1 MALRSTTATTTFAHV
16 PQSLQVWLC
25 FAHLPAAGAKLG
37 SFCAFRLFVES
48 APDLIGGCPACSAAP
63 RQARPTSSAG
73 GRDWLCFRI
82 LPSGRAKLGSFRTF
96 HSPAEL
102 RPHGNC
108 LCPYAPVSPSLAL
121 FCTISSSTGP
131 LGGQIGF
138 VLRISPL
145 RGSGVPARLLASVA
159 KLGSF
164 RTIILRTGTA
174 PASPRPFPGAWS
186 KLGSFCTFRRG
197 TPTACPRSDLPT
209 YPSPS
214 KFGFVSHIFLRH
226 GPSGGPNWVRSA
238 RLPPRRSEIGFVLRI
253 LAPFVVTP

>member
-145 RGSGVPARLLASVA
+145 RGFVLHVSPWDADCLPKIRFAHIPQSLQVWLRFAHFPPARALW
-159 KLGSF
+159 
-164 RTIILRTGTA
+164 
-174 PASPRPFPGAWS
+174 GAQ
-186 KLGSFCTFRRG
+186 LGSFCAF
-197 TPTACPRSDLPT
+197 TAPAER
-209 YPSPS
+209 
-214 KFGFVSHIFLRH
+214 
-226 GPSGGPNWVRSA
+226 NWVRFAHFGPGRSDA
-238 RLPPRRSEIGFVLRI
+238 VRRFLGEV
-253 LAPFVVTP
+253 